1 MKINIAETSRLRK
14 LKKSEA
20 EDKIQGT
27 EYVSRLKE
35 QYNKLLGDN
44 DLFNWAAPKQPS
56 EQPNAAGASAN
67 DDPIL
72 ALLQSNTSVFSKNE
86 VILKSGHLRFSKMIN
101 ANYGHEHESIVS
113 SLNFH
118 PSENIVMTSGLDRKV
133 KLFEVQQ

>member
-44 DLFNWAAPKQPS
+44 DLFNWAAPKPPS

-67 DDPIL
+67 DDLIM